1 MAFANI
7 AGILGG
13 AIFGLFIGV
22 WLGWGA
28 RTLNITKAGYT
39 ILMVGDKLHVMRT
52 EDVADALG
60 GIGARTD
67 TRGLRE

>member
-1 MAFANI
+1 MTLQII

-13 AIFGLFIGV
+13 AIFGLFIGM

-39 ILMVGDKLHVMRT
+39 LAMVGDKLYIVRT
-52 EDVADALG
+52 ADMAEVLELMN
-60 GIGARTD
+60 AKMDQRE
-67 TRGLRE
+67 LRE

>member
-1 MAFANI
+1 MTLQII

-39 ILMVGDKLHVMRT
+39 ILMVGDKLHIMRT
-52 EDVADALG
+52 EDVADALE

>member
-1 MAFANI
+1 MTLQTI

-39 ILMVGDKLHVMRT
+39 IMTVDEHLCVVRT
-52 EDVADALG
+52 SDVTEALE
-60 GIGARTD
+60 GIVAKVD
-67 TRGLRE
+67 SHELRE

>member
-1 MAFANI
+1 MTFANI

-39 ILMVGDKLHVMRT
+39 ILTLGDKLYVVKTPNLVRDLGVDESET
-52 EDVADALG
+52 EDQ
-60 GIGARTD
+60 
-67 TRGLRE
+67 

>member
-1 MAFANI
+1 MTLQTI
-7 AGILGG
+7 AGILSG

-39 ILMVGDKLHVMRT
+39 MLTLGDDLHIVKT
-52 EDVADALG
+52 LDL
-60 GIGARTD
+60 ARELD
-67 TRGLRE
+67 CAEAEREK

>member
-1 MAFANI
+1 MTFANI

-39 ILMVGDKLHVMRT
+39 MVTAGDRLYVVRT
-52 EDVADALG
+52 ERLAEALERANAESDRSELG
-60 GIGARTD
+60 
-67 TRGLRE
+67 E